1 MATAMPERCRCLV
14 PGCRRTTAVAYSE
27 HLCARH
33 WSLVPKATRRAYNIA
48 KRRQK
53 ASAALDRLWARCR
66 RLALEA
72 VADDLF
78 GPGPGGSDG

>member
-1 MATAMPERCRCLV
+1 MRERCRCLV

-78 GPGPGGSDG
+78 CPRPGGRDG